1 MSAACWPGLRFGDV
15 ISGDGNKPVQAVVFD
30 VGGVLL
36 DWSPEY
42 LYRRLIPDEGERH
55 RFLAEVCSPEWNL
68 AQDAGRT
75 WSEAVAELTAR
86 FPEQADLIAAYDRNW
101 EEMVAGAFDDTV
113 KLLEELQRD
122 GPPVYALT
130 NFSAGK
136 WSIAVEQ
143 WPFLGTFDG
152 VVVSGEEGVT
162 KPDPRIYQILLDRF
176 ELEPGATFYVDDQ
189 LQNVEQARAMGLQAE
204 LFRDAETLR
213 RQLSTRGVLRHAG

>member
-1 MSAACWPGLRFGDV
+1 M
-15 ISGDGNKPVQAVVFD
+15 SGDGNKPVQAVVLD

-42 LYRRLIPDEGERH
+42 LYRRLIPDEGERR
-55 RFLAEVCSPEWNL
+55 RFLTEVCSPEWNL

-113 KLLEELQRD
+113 KLLEEIQRD
-122 GPPVYALT
+122 GLPVYGLT
-130 NFSAGK
+130 NFSAQK

-176 ELEPGATFYVDDQ
+176 DLEPGATFYVDDQ
-189 LQNVEQARAMGLQAE
+189 LQNVEQARAMGLQVE

-213 RQLSTRGVLRHAG
+213 RQLSIRGALSRGG

>member
-1 MSAACWPGLRFGDV
+1 MAA
-15 ISGDGNKPVQAVVFD
+15 DGNRPLQAVVFD

-42 LYRRLIPDEGERH
+42 LYRRLIPDKGERR
-55 RFLAEVCSPEWNL
+55 RFLTEVCSPEWNL

-75 WSEAVAELTAR
+75 WGEAVAELTTR
-86 FPEQADLIAAYDRNW
+86 FPEQEDLIAAYDRNW

-113 KLLEELQRD
+113 ELLEDLRREDLA
-122 GPPVYALT
+122 VYGLT
-130 NFSAGK
+130 NFSAEK

-189 LQNVEQARAMGLQAE
+189 LQNVEQARVLGLQAE
-204 LFRDAETLR
+204 LFRDADTLR
-213 RQLSTRGVLRHAG
+213 RQLSTRGVLRSAG